1 MYHNKIS
8 MKKILEMGKFL
19 EIEKMKKIL
28 EMGEKT
34 LNDVRTQ
41 NVT

>member
-19 EIEKMKKIL
+19 EIEKMKKNL